1 MECESCPFQSVTGPS
16 QHVQRGWY
24 TQTMQEPHAEHP
36 NLTVLDHPVI
46 QDRLSRLRNVETPSE
61 EFRRL
66 LDQISGLMTFRI
78 SRDLAVDPVAV
89 QTPLELTEATQLRLP
104 ITLVPILRAG
114 IGMIDG
120 ILALLPEARVGHL
133 GVYRDED
140 TMQPVPYF
148 EKMPADVGKGP
159 VLVVD
164 PMLATGGSA
173 IFAMDRLKAHG
184 CTDLRLICLVCA
196 PEGVSAMREAHPEIP
211 IYTAALD
218 RCLNE
223 QSYILPGLG
232 DAGDRIFGTQ

>member
-1 MECESCPFQSVTGPS
+1 MPATHPQ
-16 QHVQRGWY
+16 
-24 TQTMQEPHAEHP
+24 HP

-46 QDRLSRLRNVETPSE
+46 QDRLGRLRDATTPPQ

-66 LDQISGLMTFRI
+66 LDQVAGLMTFRI
-78 SRDLAVDPVAV
+78 SRDLGTEPIAIE
-89 QTPLELTEATQLRLP
+89 TPLESTEAVRLRLP

-133 GVYRDED
+133 GVYRDEA
-140 TMQPVPYF
+140 TMQPVPYY
-148 EKMPADVGKGP
+148 EKMPHDIADGP

-173 IFAMDRLKAHG
+173 SFAIERLKSHG
-184 CTDLRLICLVCA
+184 CRDLRLICLVCA
-196 PEGVSAMREAHPEIP
+196 PEGVKAMQSTHPEVP
-211 IYTAALD
+211 VYTAALD
-218 RCLNE
+218 HRLDE
-223 QSYILPGLG
+223 HSYIRPGLG